1 MSNIRSLSDISQL
14 LSGMTLHE
22 ILDPTIS
29 SGGSKGYASNQLDK
43 SAVVLASEITSI
55 SSTLGP
61 RLPPGKLSTAV
72 TANEDDLKRSLNST
86 IYLLSSS
93 DWEKIVLTRVLA
105 QIISTN
111 QVIGSSIKQSME
123 GAVLLLD
130 DMGIHMNEIQQA
142 RLLKN
147 LRKSGAATLITSY
160 RWSVGRF
167 ADRIYVLQN
176 GAIVENG
183 THSELLDRGTQR
195 SIYAARWKEM
205 YDESK

>member
-183 THSELLDRGTQR
+183 THSELLDRGPQR

>member
-1 MSNIRSLSDISQL
+1 
-14 LSGMTLHE
+14 MTLHE